1 MGNSR
6 ATTGYRASRTAVLV
20 CQGRAVAHERIA
32 AGRFTDPTAMT
43 LLRADEQAP
52 VRHVRD
58 GEPPKGWGLRMEY
71 EMVRGCAEV
80 IIPRT
85 VAIDDAVRAHPT
97 PQLVILGAGLDGR
110 AWRMPEL
117 ATATVFEVDQPAS
130 QQDKRDRAS
139 ALPGAPPR
147 FVPVDFTRDSLAG
160 ALAAAGHRA
169 EAATTW
175 IWEGVIPYLTP
186 ADVSATLAAV
196 ASLSAEGSRLI
207 VNFQTPSLTAALG
220 RVLARAMSV
229 TSGKASP
236 WAGEPRRSA
245 FTPQALAA
253 LVSTH
258 GFAVTTD
265 TDLLT
270 VAEALPM
277 TVAQRTSMREGRIMV
292 ADR

>member
-1 MGNSR
+1 
-6 ATTGYRASRTAVLV
+6 
-20 CQGRAVAHERIA
+20 
-32 AGRFTDPTAMT
+32 
-43 LLRADEQAP
+43 
-52 VRHVRD
+52 
-58 GEPPKGWGLRMEY
+58 
-71 EMVRGCAEV
+71 
-80 IIPRT
+80 
-85 VAIDDAVRAHPT
+85 
-97 PQLVILGAGLDGR
+97 
-110 AWRMPEL
+110 
-117 ATATVFEVDQPAS
+117 
-130 QQDKRDRAS
+130 
-139 ALPGAPPR
+139 
-147 FVPVDFTRDSLAG
+147 VDFTRDSLAG

-245 FTPQALAA
+245 FTLQALAA